1 MLFTTVAAATKNLL
15 LLLSLVIS
23 CFFFFSSL
31 EGDVYFLLVRNLSNQ
46 NQYFLFFFFPLPS
59 RYTFAVTVHRLFK
72 GDHYHHWILFLYHA
86 DTLKTKIKREI
97 GKKKNYSR
105 NEES

>member
-46 NQYFLFFFFPLPS
+46 NQYFLFFFFLPLPS

-86 DTLKTKIKREI
+86 DTLKTKIKRDI
-97 GKKKNYSR
+97 GKKKLFSK
-105 NEES
+105 